1 MAATPRDA
9 LDQLRREARDG
20 SLADFCREIGVE
32 LLVAFGSA
40 VNPAWPVPPRDL
52 DLAVLM
58 TAPANVL
65 TVINDLMDHLRLDQ
79 IDLMDLS
86 RAGEVA
92 RAEALGRGE
101 LLYEATPGTFAERQV
116 FAVAQTIDTEWLRAI
131 QLRAMAR

>member
-1 MAATPRDA
+1 V
-9 LDQLRREARDG
+9 DQLRREARDG
-20 SLADFCREIGVE
+20 TLAGFCRDIGVD

-58 TAPANVL
+58 SGEVDVL
-65 TVINDLMDHLRLDQ
+65 TVINELVDHLRTAQ

-86 RAGEVA
+86 RADEVA

-101 LLYEATPGTFAERQV
+101 LLYEATPGTFAEHQM
-116 FAVAQTIDTEWLRAI
+116 FALAQAADTAWLRKI
-131 QLRAMAR
+131 ELEMLAR